1 MPKLFTLPLLAQ
13 VNKYVLVAYWRNEG
27 GGGGGGK
34 EGVTLRWTIWTNIP
48 LRGEYASLCKNLVR
62 LLLYGF
68 SSGMSEPQGD
78 WKKKRFYPRP
88 PPLPSSPFLKTKGL
102 QPAHFKSLAA
112 PPLPTAWETFSP
124 SLFLG
129 LCPTK

>member
-13 VNKYVLVAYWRNEG
+13 VNKYVLAAYCRNE

-48 LRGEYASLCKNLVR
+48 LRGEYASRCKNLVR

-68 SSGMSEPQGD
+68 SSGMVEPWETG
-78 WKKKRFYPRP
+78 KKRLYPRP
-88 PPLPSSPFLKTKGL
+88 PPPPPSSPFLKTKGL
-102 QPAHFKSLAA
+102 QPPHFKSLAG

-129 LCPTK
+129 SCPTK